1 MRTLFIICS
10 VAALVL
16 FFSVSGLTQ
25 GDSKPTAISSRI
37 AELTPPDKD
46 IPDNPIVLAD
56 EIRQINEELD
66 ETRKSEDS
74 LQRQIKSLNS
84 TKDRANK
91 ALQEIVSLDCN
102 ASPANLPSLMDEID
116 RVARPL
122 ANPLDDDT
130 ISPWANVST
139 RDIRTLAPKEQCE
152 KLKAMTADPDLA
164 TFIDKQQS
172 QLVDLKNVTDQLLEA
187 LQKRRAA
194 LVTNNQVAE
203 TKQDIFQ
210 YLWIIIGVIGL
221 LSIGTIFVIKSFPPE
236 LQQQWVASGQVI
248 QFVTVMILLSV
259 IMALGLASILKE
271 NTLGTLLGGIAGYV
285 LSQGVGRAA
294 AQAVKE
300 GILRGGQLQGTASSP
315 PPTLAAV
322 TPNTGPAAGGT
333 AVIITGTNLDTVTTV
348 AFDGAPATITHQ
360 TNTALEVTTPAGRT
374 CVADVTITSK
384 DGHTVTSTGA
394 FTFT

>member
-1 MRTLFIICS
+1 MRILFILCF
-10 VAALVL
+10 VLAALL
-16 FFSVSGLTQ
+16 FYSVSGQTQ
-25 GDSKPTAISSRI
+25 NTTTPTAISSRI

-46 IPDNPIVLAD
+46 VPDNPIVLAD

-66 ETRKSEDS
+66 QARKSEDS
-74 LQRQIKSLNS
+74 FDRQIKSLNQ

-91 ALQEIVSLDCN
+91 ALQQIAALDCN
-102 ASPANLPSLMDEID
+102 TSPANLPSLMDEID

-139 RDIRTLAPKEQCE
+139 RDIRTLPPKDQCE

-172 QLVDLKNVTDQLLEA
+172 QLADLRTATDQLIEA

-194 LVTNNQVAE
+194 LVTHNQQAE

-210 YLWIIIGVIGL
+210 YLWVIIGVIGM
-221 LSIGTIFVIKSFPPE
+221 LSIGTIFVIRSFPPD

-300 GILRGGQLQGTASSP
+300 GILQGGQRQAAASP
-315 PPTLAAV
+315 PPTLGAV

-333 AVIITGTNLDTVTTV
+333 AVIITGTNLDSVTTV

-360 TNTALEVTTPAGRT
+360 TNTAIEVITPAART
-374 CVADVTITSK
+374 CVADVTITTK
-384 DGHTVTSTGA
+384 DGHTVTSTGG

>member
-1 MRTLFIICS
+1 MRILFILCF
-10 VAALVL
+10 VLALVL
-16 FFSVSGLTQ
+16 FYSVSGQTQ
-25 GDSKPTAISSRI
+25 DETTPTAISSRI

-74 LQRQIKSLNS
+74 LQRQIKSLNQ

-91 ALQEIVSLDCN
+91 VLQEIGNLDCN
-102 ASPANLPSLMDEID
+102 ASPANLPSLMDELD

-122 ANPLDDDT
+122 ANPLDDDS

-139 RDIRTLAPKEQCE
+139 RDIRTLAPKDQCE
-152 KLKAMTADPDLA
+152 KLKTMIGDPDLA
-164 TFIDKQQS
+164 TFIDKQQT
-172 QLVDLKNVTDQLLEA
+172 QLAELKNVTDQLIEA

-194 LVTNNQVAE
+194 LVTHNPVAE
-203 TKQDIFQ
+203 TKPDIFQ

-221 LSIGTIFVIKSFPPE
+221 LSIGTIFVIRSFPPE

-300 GILRGGQLQGTASSP
+300 GILQGGQLQAAASA

-333 AVIITGTNLDTVTTV
+333 AVIITGTNFNSVVSVTFGGV
-348 AFDGAPATITHQ
+348 AATITRE
-360 TNTALEVTTPAGRT
+360 TTTAIEVTTPAAQAGL
-374 CVADVTITSK
+374 VDVVVTTK
-384 DGHTVTSTGA
+384 DGHAVTATGG